1 MIATQLD
8 RVRGEF
14 EDSEFFRFLGL
25 EITTLEEG
33 DVELRLPYK
42 PELDNVRSTVH
53 GGVYMSV
60 LDTVMGLFIRSL
72 GYDDTMTIQM
82 QTQFLKPLVGGAMT
96 ARAELINKT
105 RSTVLLEG
113 RLYNESGELIGHATG
128 TFKVM
133 KFD

>member
-33 DVELRLPYK
+33 DVGLRLPYK

>member
-1 MIATQLD
+1 MVASELD
-8 RVRGEF
+8 RVRADF
-14 EDSEFFRFLGL
+14 EDSEYFRFLGL
-25 EITTLEEG
+25 EITKLEEG

-53 GGVYMSV
+53 GGVFMSV
-60 LDTVMGLFIRSL
+60 LDTVMGLHIRSI

-82 QTQFLKPLVGGAMT
+82 QTQFLRPLVGGAMT
-96 ARAELINKT
+96 ARAEVINRTK
-105 RSTVLLEG
+105 STVLLEG
-113 RLYNESGELIGHATG
+113 RLYNEADELIGYSTG